1 MRGMGTGYHTRIKR
15 LLPAAA
21 LLIFT
26 AALLLA
32 AAPARGGVNFFQMGR
47 QAADTL
53 SKADGGAVALVD
65 GDPISRTSYQIY
77 RDGLSNAL
85 GSFTGR
91 EVLDKLIRQR
101 LLVQAAIDAGY
112 TVTDEELDG
121 YISDSFALLE
131 QDETVKAQFEAY
143 LSGRGM
149 TMDGYKASMRD
160 SAREMLLY
168 DKLAAGLQA
177 EYAQQPATASD
188 GAPEGF
194 DRYLERYTDA
204 LYEAAE
210 IEVLDPSL
218 R

>member
-1 MRGMGTGYHTRIKR
+1 MKTKFHFNIKKLLSGTILFGFTVV
-15 LLPAAA
+15 L
-21 LLIFT
+21 LLIT
-26 AALLLA
+26 ASAG
-32 AAPARGGVNFFQMGR
+32 GGVNFFQMGR
-47 QAADTL
+47 QAAETL

-85 GSFTGR
+85 GSFTDR

-149 TMDGYKASMRD
+149 TMDEYKASMRD